1 MPRKVSIDA
10 HGNFRVSDDPHGVL
24 AVALVIATAPQNA
37 PLIDKELAPDGGGL
51 HVQAFGSIDRVE
63 SRDALPEPYND
74 DPSLDPE
81 TQELWRL
88 YRERDRTNGATAQV
102 VIGGGELRELV
113 SQALAL
119 RAQWRARFE
128 S

>member
-1 MPRKVSIDA
+1 MTRKVSIDA
-10 HGNFRVSDDPHGVL
+10 HGTFTVSDDPRGVL
-24 AVALVIATAPQNA
+24 AVALVIATAPQNV

-51 HVQAFGSIDRVE
+51 HVQSFGSIDRVE
-63 SRDALPEPYND
+63 SRDALPEPYNE

-88 YRERDRTNGATAQV
+88 YRERDRTYGATAQMM
-102 VIGGGELRELV
+102 ISGDELRELV
-113 SQALAL
+113 SQAVAL
-119 RAQWRARFE
+119 RAQWRASSE